1 MNEGVRANK
10 IRSQTAV
17 HMGLNESHALLG
29 TLLIFE
35 FDEHVVVLISLA
47 LNFVAKLGSNIAN
60 EASVS

>member
-1 MNEGVRANK
+1 
-10 IRSQTAV
+10 
-17 HMGLNESHALLG
+17 MGLNESHALLG